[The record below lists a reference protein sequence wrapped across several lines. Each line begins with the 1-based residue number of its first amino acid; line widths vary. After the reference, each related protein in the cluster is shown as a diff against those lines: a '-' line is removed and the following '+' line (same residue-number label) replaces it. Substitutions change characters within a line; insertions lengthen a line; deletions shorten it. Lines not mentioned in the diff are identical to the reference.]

1 IDPNHISGMSVEKCV
16 RIILRA
22 ARREKS
28 EVLMG
33 GKEVLAV
40 YIKRYFPAFFRALM
54 RKQKPS

>member
-1 IDPNHISGMSVEKCV
+1 MSVEKCV